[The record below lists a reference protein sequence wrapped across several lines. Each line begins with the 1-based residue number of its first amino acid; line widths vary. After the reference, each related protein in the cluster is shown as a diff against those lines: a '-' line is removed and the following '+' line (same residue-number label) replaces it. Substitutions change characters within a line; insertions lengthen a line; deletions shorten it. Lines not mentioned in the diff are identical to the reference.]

1 MNADAISNAT
11 LSIKVIRADGT
22 VEDRGM
28 IYSTKRIDQIKMW
41 IKKNL
46 GG

>member
-1 MNADAISNAT
+1 MDAKAIGNAS

-28 IYSTKRIDQIKMW
+28 IYSTKRSDRIKMW
-41 IKKNL
+41 IRKQL
-46 GG
+46 GV

>member
-1 MNADAISNAT
+1 MNTEAISDVT

-28 IYSTKRIDQIKMW
+28 IYSTKRIDRLKMW
-41 IKKNL
+41 IKKL

>member
-1 MNADAISNAT
+1 MNTKSISDARIE
-11 LSIKVIRADGT
+11 IKIIRADGT

-28 IYSTKRIDQIKMW
+28 IYSTKRIDRLKMW
-41 IKKNL
+41 IKKNF

>member
-1 MNADAISNAT
+1 MNAKAISDAT

-28 IYSTKRIDQIKMW
+28 IYSTKRIDKLKMW
-41 IKKNL
+41 LKKL

>member
-1 MNADAISNAT
+1 MNTEAISDVQ

-28 IYSTKRIDQIKMW
+28 IYSTKRIDRLKMW
-41 IKKNL
+41 IKKL

>member
-1 MNADAISNAT
+1 MNAKAISDAT

-28 IYSTKRIDQIKMW
+28 IYSTKRIDRLKMW
-41 IKKNL
+41 LKKL